1 MNARTAATKL
11 EREFAFNDNHFELL
25 RECVREHTGIALSDA
40 KRELVYG
47 RLSRRLRNLGIDNF
61 DAYCSLITAGD
72 KEEIAHFVN
81 AITTNLTAFFRESH
95 HFGRLA
101 ALLPHLIEMNQ
112 GTRRLRLWS
121 AGCSTGEEAYS
132 IAITVREAIGD
143 PPGWDVKI
151 LATDIDS
158 NVLAA
163 AANGVYHPQRADGLS
178 RERLS
183 RWFLRGQGK
192 NAGMLRVVP
201 DLQDLITFRQL
212 NLMQPWPLRGPF
224 DVLFCRN
231 VVIYFGK
238 ETQRTL
244 FNRFADVLA
253 PGGHLFIGHSES
265 LFKVS
270 ERFKLLGKTAYQRIS

>member
-61 DAYCSLITAGD
+61 DTYCSLITAGD

-95 HFGRLA
+95 HFDRLA

-212 NLMQPWPLRGPF
+212 NLMQPWPLRGRF

-238 ETQRTL
+238 ETQRML

-270 ERFKLLGKTAYQRIS
+270 ERFKLLSKTAYQRIS